1 MIDVL
6 DTCCAL
12 KSLIVLVSH
21 AGHIGHFTINDDLDT
36 GLSSVHDVLYIV
48 SSALKSLIVLVSH
61 AGHIWT
67 LLLNAQRLFLI
78 FLWKNKVSTCPR

>member
-1 MIDVL
+1 MDTLPLMIDVL
-6 DTCCAL
+6 DTCC
-12 KSLIVLVSH
+12 
-21 AGHIGHFTINDDLDT
+21 
-36 GLSSVHDVLYIV
+36 
-48 SSALKSLIVLVSH
+48 ALKSLIVLVSH